1 MALRVPGSARGL
13 WAQRRNGTVAAMPQL
28 APSTNDMLTDE
39 EFERQRVEVFAQH
52 PATPVVDLDEAFDF
66 CRREM
71 SHRNIP
77 AALAEAKAEGRTLV
91 QPRAGVANL
100 VGQRNL
106 CQALEDA
113 GADILPFTVDSMTRT
128 LRFEHASRATLDS
141 TPTRSLLNGYPIVH
155 HGVQTTRE
163 VVLERERP
171 VHLRGNSTDLRLVA
185 EIGFAAGMS
194 GFVSGPVYSTVQYS
208 KDTPL
213 AESISNWQYCYRL
226 MGRYTEAG
234 IPIVDDALGLT
245 QSATCSVPA
254 LMHAGVVLE
263 ALIMAG
269 QGVKH
274 INAYA
279 ISQGTLAQDIAALF
293 AVEQLTNEYL
303 ARLGFDDVSVY
314 MTSNHWAAAF
324 PPDEA
329 AAFGLISTNTMVAA
343 MARASLLYV
352 KSIEEGFGVPTAEGN
367 AASVRATRYVL
378 HLLAGQDFGVG
389 SDDVEFE
396 RELNV
401 LQARAI
407 LDAALDL
414 GDGDPVQATIR
425 AFEAGVLDEPAAPSR
440 VAHGDILV
448 VRDDGGA
455 VRFLDYG
462 NVPIPDEARRM
473 ERERLT
479 ARAARK
485 GAPLGYDD
493 IVGDINHLTGAAVLG
508 R

>member
-1 MALRVPGSARGL
+1 M
-13 WAQRRNGTVAAMPQL
+13 TQL
-28 APSTNDMLTDE
+28 APAANAMLSDE
-39 EFERQRVEVFAQH
+39 EFERQRPEVFAQH
-52 PATPVVDLDEAFDF
+52 AATPVVDLDEAFEF

-71 SHRNIP
+71 SDRNICD
-77 AALAEAKAEGRTLV
+77 ALAAAKAEGRTLV

-106 CQALEDA
+106 CKVLEDA
-113 GADILPFTVDSMTRT
+113 GADILPFTVDSLTRT
-128 LRFEHASRATLDS
+128 LRFEQATRATLDS

-155 HGVQTTRE
+155 HGVETTRGL
-163 VVLERERP
+163 VLERERP

-208 KDTPL
+208 KDQPI
-213 AESISNWQYCYRL
+213 EDSIRNWQYIYRL
-226 MGRYTEAG
+226 IGKYTEAG
-234 IPIVDDALGLT
+234 FPIVNDALGLT
-245 QSATCSVPA
+245 QSGMHSVPA

-274 INAYA
+274 VNAYA
-279 ISQGTLAQDIAALF
+279 ISQGTLAQDIAALL
-293 AVEQLTNEYL
+293 AVQELTEEYL
-303 ARLGFDDVSVY
+303 AKLGFDDVSVY

-324 PPDEA
+324 PADES
-329 AAFGLISTNTMVAA
+329 AAFGLISVNTVATA
-343 MARASLLYV
+343 MARATLLYV

-378 HLLAGQDFGVG
+378 NLLSGHDFGIG
-389 SDDVEFE
+389 SEEVEFE
-396 RELNV
+396 RELN
-401 LQARAI
+401 LMQARAI
-407 LDAALDL
+407 LDAALEL
-414 GDGDPVQATIR
+414 GDGDPVQATILG
-425 AFEAGVLDEPAAPSR
+425 FEAGVLDEPAAPSR

-448 VRDDGGA
+448 VRDLRGA

-462 NVPIPDEARRM
+462 NVPIPEEARRM
-473 ERERLT
+473 ERERLDE
-479 ARAARK
+479 RAAKK

-493 IVGDINHLTGAAVLG
+493 IVADLTHLTGAAVL
-508 R
+508 